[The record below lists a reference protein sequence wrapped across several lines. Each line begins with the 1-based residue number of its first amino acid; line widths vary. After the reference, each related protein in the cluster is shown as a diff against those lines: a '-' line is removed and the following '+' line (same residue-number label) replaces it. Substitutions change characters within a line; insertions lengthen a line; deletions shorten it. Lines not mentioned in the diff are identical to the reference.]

1 MAGGKQQHRFLR
13 KQNHLSRKAIS
24 KTQTILLVTG
34 LSGAGKSTVL
44 KTLEDMG
51 WEAVDNFP
59 IRLLDPLLE
68 IPAGDGRSGPSIP
81 LALGFDSRT
90 RGFKVEQLIKQMKAL
105 QKNPDLNIMTMFL
118 DCAGTEIERRYAE
131 TRRRHPLAQD
141 RPAIDGIALERM
153 MMEPLRRWAETV
165 VDTSK
170 LSVHELQNEIRE
182 RFSTEASARSIVTVT
197 SFGFSRGVP
206 HNADLVFD
214 LRFLRNPHWDNELRP
229 MTGLDPEVS
238 AYVEADPEYAEAIA
252 KIKDLLA
259 FLLPLYDEQG
269 KAYVNIAFGCTGG
282 RHRSVHVA
290 EEFGKWLR
298 DEGFAPTV
306 THRNLTSRPID
317 ALEGPANGATKPK
330 EKGRKTKRGS
340 ERT

>member
-1 MAGGKQQHRFLR
+1 MTSKTSL
-13 KQNHLSRKAIS
+13 

-34 LSGAGKSTVL
+34 LSGAGKTTVL
-44 KTLEDMG
+44 KTLEDLG

-59 IRLLDPLLE
+59 IRLAGPLLD
-68 IPAGDGRSGPSIP
+68 IPATGGRAAPMIP

-90 RGFKVEQLIKQMKAL
+90 RGFKADTLIKQIKQL
-105 QKNPDLNIMTMFL
+105 QKRPDLNIMTLFL

-131 TRRRHPLAQD
+131 TRRRHPMAQD
-141 RPAIDGIALERM
+141 RPAMDGIAQERM

-170 LSVHELQNEIRE
+170 MSAHELQNDIRE
-182 RFSTEASARSIVTVT
+182 RFSSEATPHSIISIT

-206 HNADLVFD
+206 HNVDLVFD
-214 LRFLRNPHWDNELRP
+214 LRFLRNPHWDNQLRP
-229 MTGLDPEVS
+229 LTGLDAEVS
-238 AYVEADPEYAEAIA
+238 DYVEADPAYDEAMA
-252 KIKDLLA
+252 KIRDLLA
-259 FLLPLYDEQG
+259 FLLPLYDAQG

-290 EEFGKWLR
+290 EQFGRWLR
-298 DEGFAPTV
+298 NDGYSPTV

-317 ALEGPANGATKPK
+317 ALEGPANGADTK
-330 EKGRKTKRGS
+330 KTKRGS
-340 ERT
+340 ERK